1 MTQAQTPLNRLAVAR
16 GETLAWGVRTYV
28 IGIINLTPDSFSG
41 DGLGGDVDAAVDLAL
56 RFQDE
61 GADILDIGAE
71 STRPGHKQISLNKE
85 LARLMPALEAVAKR
99 VDLPISVDTYKAAVA
114 RRAVDAGAVII
125 NDIWG
130 LKAEPELAEVAAETC
145 AGLVLM
151 HNQKGTQYRDLVP
164 NLVSSLEDSV
174 RTALEAGVPRDNI
187 IVDPGIG
194 FGKTPDQNLAV
205 LARLDELK
213 ELDCPILVG
222 TSRKSTL
229 GLLLDLPAEER
240 VEATAAT
247 VSLAIAGGADLVRVH
262 DVKEMVRV
270 CRVTDAVVRGWRP
283 EGWKAS

>member
-1 MTQAQTPLNRLAVAR
+1 MPQVRTAFTCQTVAN
-16 GETLAWGVRTYV
+16 GDTLAWGARTYV
-28 IGIINLTPDSFSG
+28 MGIINVTPDSFSG
-41 DGLGGDVDAAVDLAL
+41 DALSGDISAVVNQAV

-71 STRPGHKQISLNKE
+71 STRPGHEKVSLKEE

-99 VDLPISVDTYKAAVA
+99 VELPISVDTYKAEVA
-114 RRAVDAGAVII
+114 RHAVDAGAVII
-125 NDIWG
+125 NDICG
-130 LKAEPELAEVAAETC
+130 LKIEPELARVAAETG

-151 HNQKGTQYRDLVP
+151 HNQKGTIYQDLLP
-164 NLVSSLEDSV
+164 DLGSSLQTSV
-174 RTALEAGVPRDNI
+174 KTARDAGVPKENI
-187 IVDPGIG
+187 IIDPGIG
-194 FGKTPDQNLAV
+194 FGKTPDQNLEV
-205 LARLDELK
+205 LAGLNALK
-213 ELDCPILVG
+213 VAGCPILVG

-229 GLLLDLPAEER
+229 GLLLDLPTDQR

>member
-1 MTQAQTPLNRLAVAR
+1 VAN
-16 GETLAWGVRTYV
+16 GDTLAWGARTYV
-28 IGIINLTPDSFSG
+28 MGIINVTPDSFSG
-41 DGLGGDVDAAVDLAL
+41 DALSGDISAVVNQAV

-71 STRPGHKQISLNKE
+71 STRPGHEKVSLKKE

-99 VDLPISVDTYKAAVA
+99 VELPISVDTYKTEVA
-114 RRAVDAGAVII
+114 RHAVDAGAVII

-130 LKAEPELAEVAAETC
+130 LKVEPELARVAAETG

-151 HNQKGTQYRDLVP
+151 HNQKGTIYQDLLPDVG
-164 NLVSSLEDSV
+164 SSLQTSV
-174 RTALEAGVPRDNI
+174 RTALDAGVPKENI

-194 FGKTPDQNLAV
+194 FGKTPDQNLEV
-205 LARLDELK
+205 LAGLNALK
-213 ELDCPILVG
+213 AAGCPILVG

-229 GLLLDLPAEER
+229 GLLLDLPTDQR

-247 VSLAIAGGADLVRVH
+247 VALAIAGGADLVRVH

>member
-1 MTQAQTPLNRLAVAR
+1 VAN
-16 GETLAWGVRTYV
+16 GDTLAWGARTYV
-28 IGIINLTPDSFSG
+28 MGIINVTPDSFSG
-41 DGLGGDVDAAVDLAL
+41 DALSGDISAVVNQAV

-71 STRPGHKQISLNKE
+71 STRPGHEKVSLKEE

-99 VDLPISVDTYKAAVA
+99 VELPISVDTYKTEVA
-114 RRAVDAGAVII
+114 RHAVDAGAVII

-130 LKAEPELAEVAAETC
+130 LKVEPELARVAAETG

-151 HNQKGTQYRDLVP
+151 HNQKGTIYQDLLPDVG
-164 NLVSSLEDSV
+164 SSLQTSV
-174 RTALEAGVPRDNI
+174 RTALDAGVPKENI

-194 FGKTPDQNLAV
+194 FGKTPDQNLEV
-205 LARLDELK
+205 LAGLNALK
-213 ELDCPILVG
+213 AAGCPVLVG

-229 GLLLDLPAEER
+229 GLLLDLPTDQR

-247 VSLAIAGGADLVRVH
+247 VALAIAGGADLVRVH

>member
-1 MTQAQTPLNRLAVAR
+1 MPQVRTPFTCLTVAN
-16 GETLAWGVRTYV
+16 GDTLAWGARPYV
-28 IGIINLTPDSFSG
+28 MGIINVTPDSFSG
-41 DGLGGDVDAAVDLAL
+41 DALSGDISAVVNQAV

-71 STRPGHKQISLNKE
+71 STRPGHEKVSLKEE

-99 VDLPISVDTYKAAVA
+99 VELPISVDTYKTEVA
-114 RRAVDAGAVII
+114 RHAVDAGAVII

-130 LKAEPELAEVAAETC
+130 LKVEPELARVAAETG

-151 HNQKGTQYRDLVP
+151 HNQKGTIYQDLLPDVG
-164 NLVSSLEDSV
+164 SSLQTSV
-174 RTALEAGVPRDNI
+174 RTALDAGVPKENI

-194 FGKTPDQNLAV
+194 FGKTPDQNLEV
-205 LARLDELK
+205 LAGLNALK
-213 ELDCPILVG
+213 AAGCPVLVG

-229 GLLLDLPAEER
+229 GLLLDLPTDQR

-247 VSLAIAGGADLVRVH
+247 VALAIAGGADLVRVH

>member
-41 DGLGGDVDAAVDLAL
+41 DGLGGDVDGAVDLAL

-71 STRPGHKQISLNKE
+71 STRPGHKQVSLDEE

-125 NDIWG
+125 NDISG

-151 HNQKGTQYRDLVP
+151 HSQKGTKYRDLVP
-164 NLVSSLEDSV
+164 DLVSSLKDSV
-174 RTALEAGVPRDNI
+174 RIALEAGVPRDNI

-213 ELDCPILVG
+213 ELDCPMLVG

>member
-1 MTQAQTPLNRLAVAR
+1 MNQVQTPLNRLTVAS

-71 STRPGHKQISLNKE
+71 STRPGHKQISLDKE

-164 NLVSSLEDSV
+164 NLVSSLKDSV

>member
-1 MTQAQTPLNRLAVAR
+1 MTQVQTPLNRLAVAS

-71 STRPGHKQISLNKE
+71 STRPGHKQISLDKE

-164 NLVSSLEDSV
+164 NLVSSLKDSV

-194 FGKTPDQNLAV
+194 FGKTADQNLAV
-205 LARLDELK
+205 LARLNELK

>member
-1 MTQAQTPLNRLAVAR
+1 MTQVQTPLNRLAVAS

-71 STRPGHKQISLNKE
+71 STRPGHKQISLDEE

-164 NLVSSLEDSV
+164 NLVSSLKDSV